1 MTDNEKNGSVFEQLR
16 KGAESFSPQQ
26 RNICS
31 YILDHYRE
39 TVFMTVEEL
48 AQVTRTSPATV
59 VRTSWKLGFQS
70 FPEFKDALKNSMLS
84 TLPSLWW
91 QMEESWTEKEGLENF
106 QSIIDANR
114 DGINAL
120 LTPNIQES
128 FPRSVRLLNE
138 ARNVYVLAMRSTRA
152 ASIYFY
158 SLAHQFLTNVRLADH
173 SGSEEMFAELVD
185 MRPEDVFLA
194 ITVNGPHYAAR
205 TIDAVRYAHYRKVPT
220 ILITTELTCPAVPYA
235 TEVLCVPPVQD
246 HYTLVPI
253 MTVLDALISE
263 IGQERKDEGT
273 TKLRELERILTDTR
287 ITL

>member
-1 MTDNEKNGSVFEQLR
+1 MTENNDSSIFENLR
-16 KGAESFSPQQ
+16 KGSETFSPQQ
-26 RNICS
+26 RNICA

-48 AQVTRTSPATV
+48 AQVTKTSPATV

-91 QMEESWTEKEGLENF
+91 QMEESWTDREGLENF
-106 QSIIDANR
+106 QKIIEANR
-114 DGINAL
+114 EGIHSL
-120 LTPNIQES
+120 LTPNMQDS
-128 FPRSVRLLNE
+128 FPKSVELLTR
-138 ARNVYVLAMRSTRA
+138 AKKIYILAMRSTRA
-152 ASIYFY
+152 ASLYFF
-158 SLAHQFLTNVRLADH
+158 SLAHQFLSNVQLTDH

-185 MRPEDVFLA
+185 MTPDDVFLA

-235 TEVLCVPPVQD
+235 SEVLCVPPVQD

-253 MTVLDALISE
+253 MTVLDALIAE
-263 IGQERKDEGT
+263 MGHCRKEEGT
-273 TKLRELERILTDTR
+273 QKLRELERVLTDTR